1 MLSRRQ
7 LLAASPTTLA
17 FFLALS
23 GCKGPAVLSG
33 PPPLSKQTTML
44 LHAVTAEQNL
54 IWIYNKAIA
63 AYSGLAPTL
72 TPLLTE
78 HQAHL
83 AQLRGRV
90 IEPPGKTV
98 PDTVTARPALGTTQ
112 TAALTQLRT
121 AEQAAVKT
129 LLNRLDSASPSLA
142 QLYASIA
149 ASEATHVTVLDTR
162 LSGS

>member
-1 MLSRRQ
+1 M
-7 LLAASPTTLA
+7 LAASPTTLP
-17 FFLALS
+17 FFLAVS

-33 PPPLSKQTTML
+33 PPPLSNQTTML

-54 IWIYNKAIA
+54 IWIYDKAIA

-72 TPLLTE
+72 TPLLAD
-78 HQAHL
+78 HRAHL
-83 AQLRGRV
+83 AQLSNRV

-98 PDTVTARPALGTTQ
+98 PDTVTARPALGATQ
-112 TAALTQLRT
+112 AAALTQLRT

-129 LLNRLDSASPSLA
+129 LLSRLGGASPSLA

-149 ASEATHVTVLDTR
+149 ASESTHVTVLDTR
-162 LSGS
+162 LGGS